1 MRLKLYKMRSLT
13 VANGKNTLVDLHLE
27 FDGKRAFAIWES
39 IPVGNFEL
47 KARVEIDPT
56 LLHKV
61 GGDTCDFFYRGE
73 LSLPRP
79 QDN

>member
-1 MRLKLYKMRSLT
+1 MRVKLYKMRSLAL
-13 VANGKNTLVDLHLE
+13 ANGKNTLVDLGLE
-27 FDGKRAFAIWES
+27 FEGKRAFAIWES
-39 IPVGNFEL
+39 VPVGNFEL

-56 LLHKV
+56 LLEKV
-61 GGDTCDFFYRGE
+61 GEDCCDFFYRGQ